1 MNNINLQV
9 ITHEDKS
16 EGVYVNGKLI
26 GHVMRFEDGYY
37 AFMNLAG
44 LNGSWSSYDLRM
56 IADLLDDLNKPW
68 DSQVKEYFDSLP
80 PEEEGEWEGIP
91 F

>member
-1 MNNINLQV
+1 MGRYKLKV

-16 EGVYVNGKLI
+16 EGVYLNGKLI
-26 GHVMRFEDGYY
+26 GQVMRFEDGYY
-37 AFMNLAG
+37 SFLG
-44 LNGSWSSYDLRM
+44 LDGYQGSWSSYDLRV

-68 DSQVKEYFDSLP
+68 DNQVKEYFGNLP
-80 PEEEGEWEGIP
+80 PEEDEWEGVP

>member
-1 MNNINLQV
+1 MDLQV

-37 AFMNLAG
+37 AFMNLEG

-68 DSQVKEYFDSLP
+68 DTEVKAYFDSIEVEDASDDEILP
-80 PEEEGEWEGIP
+80 